1 LAYAQQHLNSA
12 EPKLEKAIAIYKEV
26 LNDKPD
32 GHNHLDR
39 ANRIRIALKLHS
51 KRLVEQESPTWAEA
65 HKALAFLPD
74 LGLNSDEVIT
84 WRQDLILEEVKAWL
98 KHNDLDAAFVCLDT
112 LDTVQHPWPLI
123 AIQVILHQYSQQY
136 AKSGAWQIA
145 IEILERF
152 GNKIREDVP
161 TRQWVYLE
169 LTKLGNILRHENNLE
184 GADKAFETA
193 LRFR

>member
-1 LAYAQQHLNSA
+1 
-12 EPKLEKAIAIYKEV
+12 
-26 LNDKPD
+26 
-32 GHNHLDR
+32 
-39 ANRIRIALKLHS
+39 
-51 KRLVEQESPTWAEA
+51 
-65 HKALAFLPD
+65 
-74 LGLNSDEVIT
+74 
-84 WRQDLILEEVKAWL
+84 
-98 KHNDLDAAFVCLDT
+98 

-184 GADKAFETA
+184 GADTAFETA